1 MLMLGAVAIVGLGAG
16 CRSFSRGVTE
26 NVLEK
31 STAEQWQVQYGSR
44 VAYTLTTD
52 TLTNVEFE
60 GSVLSGDVVARYQRG
75 LRPQAECLA
84 ERMSDLVNQ
93 VSTRTGVAISTRPTL
108 YLLRFDQ
115 RPQNYTI
122 TLAVEPNEF
131 PLPLFVQ
138 VGDESCEAIVAQNQS
153 YPYLVIHELVE
164 SSLVSRDGGQVLPDL
179 AWGGIV
185 LTVHLN
191 NYTRWFRDGLANYA
205 GYIAYEVVSSQIPS
219 RQRLQYRQTLLHTS
233 PFTSL
238 AQVGDKLFTWPQSP
252 STEDERTY
260 YNAAL
265 GLFLLIADTY
275 GPQTIPY
282 IVREVAERKTVDGRD
297 LVEIFNR
304 VLGTDVRRL
313 AAQFKT
319 PALGVELE
327 RMSPALALN
336 RGVSSREGVFVQ
348 SIEDGGAAAKAGLK
362 EKDVITAVGSTPVAN
377 LLDFELALFRARR
390 QESASLTVSRQGADA
405 LTIALPLDASGPAEK
420 GSEIDPDNRLHTEE
434 VGVTCLVLPRKS

>member
-1 MLMLGAVAIVGLGAG
+1 MRRMLVLGAMAIVGLGAG
-16 CRSFSRGVTE
+16 CRSVSRGVTE

-84 ERMSDLVNQ
+84 ERTSDLANQ
-93 VSTRTGVAISTRPTL
+93 VSARTGVAISTRPTI

-185 LTVHLN
+185 VTIHLN

-205 GYIAYEVVSSQIPS
+205 GYIAYEIVSSQIPS
-219 RQRLQYRQTLLHTS
+219 QQRLQYHETLLHTS

-297 LVEIFNR
+297 LIEIFNR
-304 VLGTDVRRL
+304 VLGTDVQRL
-313 AAQFKT
+313 AAEFKT
-319 PALGVELE
+319 PTLGVDLE

-336 RGVSSREGVFVQ
+336 R
-348 SIEDGGAAAKAGLK
+348 
-362 EKDVITAVGSTPVAN
+362 
-377 LLDFELALFRARR
+377 
-390 QESASLTVSRQGADA
+390 
-405 LTIALPLDASGPAEK
+405 
-420 GSEIDPDNRLHTEE
+420 
-434 VGVTCLVLPRKS
+434 